1 MQRLLHAKLACVSRR
16 ERVDRILTQLKGIEM
31 GDNSAAIEL
40 FRKAL
45 DAGSVEAFS
54 EAIDAAASED
64 FVEEW
69 PQSGER
75 IRGKATVKRINEGYS
90 SATGTTPKMRLRRIV
105 GDGDVRV
112 VEGTIDYGDGTPVN
126 YVGIAEFKDGK
137 LAKITEYFAS
147 PFEAPAWRADF
158 VERMEPAGVR

>member
-1 MQRLLHAKLACVSRR
+1 
-16 ERVDRILTQLKGIEM
+16 M
-31 GDNSAAIEL
+31 GDNSAAIEQ
-40 FRKAL
+40 FRNAFE
-45 DAGSVEAFS
+45 AGNVEALS
-54 EAIDAAASED
+54 QAIDATASDD

-75 IRGKATVKRINEGYS
+75 IRGKASVKQINEGYS
-90 SATGTTPKMRLRRIV
+90 GATGTTPKMHLRRII
-105 GDGDVRV
+105 GEGDVQV
-112 VEGTIDYGDGTPVN
+112 MEGTIDYGDGTPVS

-137 LAKITEYFAS
+137 LNKITEYFAS

>member
-1 MQRLLHAKLACVSRR
+1 MAETSELAAKFEEVMKTGDFMAV
-16 ERVDRILTQLKGIEM
+16 TQLAQ
-31 GDNSAAIEL
+31 DYST
-40 FRKAL
+40 
-45 DAGSVEAFS
+45 D
-54 EAIDAAASED
+54 D

-75 IRGKATVKRINEGYS
+75 IRGKATVKKINEGYS
-90 SATGTTPKMRLRRIV
+90 TATGTTPKLKLRRIV
-105 GDGDVRV
+105 GEGDIQV
-112 VEGTIDYGDGTPVN
+112 VEGTIDYGDGKPVS

-137 LAKITEYFAS
+137 LNKITEYFAS